1 MYPLDNSDINEKKK
15 DAVKKK
21 NKVRSLGD
29 FIAFIVVKR
38 PIDIIITYQGFDLE
52 VKLTQFF
59 RHILTY
65 LLSN

>member
-52 VKLTQFF
+52 VELLKFF
-59 RHILTY
+59 LTY
-65 LLSN
+65 SHI